1 MCLKVKHNHNVKYFP
16 DGDIQLY
23 YEQNTLHVFSSHVL
37 SNDSKRELFSAESS
51 KANRNKTGLYET
63 KVKMS
68 NIPTSLIIYRDFFS
82 TSAKI
87 H

>member
-37 SNDSKRELFSAESS
+37 SKDSKRELFSAESS
-51 KANRNKTGLYET
+51 KANRIKQVYMKQKSKCQTFLH
-63 KVKMS
+63 
-68 NIPTSLIIYRDFFS
+68 L
-82 TSAKI
+82 
-87 H
+87 

>member
-51 KANRNKTGLYET
+51 RGE
-63 KVKMS
+63 
-68 NIPTSLIIYRDFFS
+68 
-82 TSAKI
+82 
-87 H
+87 

>member
-37 SNDSKRELFSAESS
+37 SKDSKRELFSAESS
-51 KANRNKTGLYET
+51 KANRIK
-63 KVKMS
+63 KVYMKQKS
-68 NIPTSLIIYRDFFS
+68 KCQTFL
-82 TSAKI
+82 
-87 H
+87 HL